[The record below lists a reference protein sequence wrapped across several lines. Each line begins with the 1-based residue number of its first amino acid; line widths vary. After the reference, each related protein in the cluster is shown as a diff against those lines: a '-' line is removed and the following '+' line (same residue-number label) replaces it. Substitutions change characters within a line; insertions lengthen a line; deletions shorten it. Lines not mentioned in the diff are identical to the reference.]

1 MEFDIVELKE
11 GYDFAEKNDALFCQT
26 SSKEGA
32 PEFSLF
38 IRKLVEKFILKKQL
52 KQIMAIILLKYGIQP
67 DKKDFV
73 V

>member
-1 MEFDIVELKE
+1 MEFDIVEHKE

-38 IRKLVEKFILKKQL
+38 IRKLVEKYILKKQFT
-52 KQIMAIILLKYGIQP
+52 KTETFII
-67 DKKDFV
+67 KKEKKKKKKKCCK
-73 V
+73 